1 VQPIK
6 KKKKGNRKKSKQE
19 SGTRNHGRYVY
30 IYLFSGLPSSITHTS
45 IRNNIINRLIVRP
58 LLSGF
63 LLGVIMSI
71 DKSKT
76 SFLTMG
82 SYGGIDDEYY
92 INEIIGIEE
101 LTYSDYI
108 RPEHPNID
116 KINQQLIDL
125 ELGIKNVEVK
135 L

>member
-1 VQPIK
+1 
-6 KKKKGNRKKSKQE
+6 
-19 SGTRNHGRYVY
+19 
-30 IYLFSGLPSSITHTS
+30 
-45 IRNNIINRLIVRP
+45 
-58 LLSGF
+58 
-63 LLGVIMSI
+63 MSI
-71 DKSKT
+71 DKPKT